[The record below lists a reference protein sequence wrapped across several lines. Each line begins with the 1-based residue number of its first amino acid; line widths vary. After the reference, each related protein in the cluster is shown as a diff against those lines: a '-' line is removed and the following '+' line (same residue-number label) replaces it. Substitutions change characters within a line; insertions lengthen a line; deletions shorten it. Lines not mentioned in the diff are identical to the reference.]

1 MSEKKYAKSFGIVI
15 VIFVFVTIAFYIIT
29 LSLFTFTSRWKYN
42 VENFETYKKDFE
54 AVASFCNDYI
64 REQSL
69 QNKTASNWFS
79 YHKRNLYYGEKAI
92 NFSDELQNSLY
103 RISDAFK
110 HKDAK
115 LDIIRCNGDVVY
127 FCTHNGQYSL
137 VYSPTNKPTSVSDK
151 VEEDVFV
158 KEISNGW
165 FHVVK
170 NNH

>member
-1 MSEKKYAKSFGIVI
+1 MSEKKYAKGFGIVCI
-15 VIFVFVTIAFYIIT
+15 TLVCLAIAFYII
-29 LSLFTFTSRWKYN
+29 LFSLFTFTSRWKYN
-42 VENFETYKKDFE
+42 VDDFETYKKDFE
-54 AVASFCNDYI
+54 VVASFCNDYI
-64 REQSL
+64 LEQSI
-69 QNKTASNWFS
+69 QNTTASNWFS
-79 YHKRNLYYGEKAI
+79 YHNQHLYYGEESI
-92 NFSDELQNSLY
+92 DLSDELQNSLY

-137 VYSPTNKPTSVSDK
+137 VYSPGNKPTSVNDK
-151 VEEDVFV
+151 AEEDVFV